1 MREPKLAEAL
11 RRSPEV
17 TVERRFD
24 PRLGV
29 AMRVGLALTATGIAS
44 AGLGR
49 RALSGS
55 GADVPLASAF
65 GCFVIVLLL
74 ATLQRPPRASVWI
87 ALALTAGVYVATA
100 NALAET
106 PLGMTLYL
114 AAAALATWRTATHLR
129 PFTVA
134 AFALWTPALDVFASP
149 AIAVLPTPV
158 LIAAMFA
165 LAYTVLVLVDP
176 SRVHPSDRLRRV
188 GFGLVAIAIMA
199 ALFDR
204 HLAVGS
210 SGLAPDD
217 MFAIVVAFALPLLAY
232 ARWRPT
238 VRDLIATLVVLTTFA
253 LVGLACIIAVPY
265 HADAVAALHR
275 AAELF
280 LNGQDPYAVFDLPE
294 ALARFHM
301 DPLLATHLDDGSV
314 VHTYNYPAL
323 SFLVVAPFVA
333 LGLGDVR
340 WVFLVEVLILGLVAT
355 SRLRLA
361 WRPMALATIVGNAIV
376 LRQQILAGIDPTWVL
391 LTVASWL
398 AVRRAWLSSILLG
411 LAFAARQTAWFVAPF
426 YVAVVWQRWG
436 WREAVRRAVIAG
448 AVTLVVNLPFLFIA
462 PQRFIEGV
470 SAPILGPLEP
480 DGVGLVRFGLAGI
493 GPFLSR
499 GTYGAL
505 ALVVFAALLFVF
517 VRWRRAVTS
526 APLVWPFVPLYFAW
540 RSLQNYFVL
549 ATLFVL
555 IADDELAPEVPPP
568 VTSAS
573 SSSRSATAA
582 DARALTS

>member
-11 RRSPEV
+11 RRNPEV

-493 GPFLSR
+493 GPFLTR

>member
-11 RRSPEV
+11 RRNPEV

-448 AVTLVVNLPFLFIA
+448 AVALVVNLPFLFIA

-573 SSSRSATAA
+573 SSSRSGTAA
-582 DARALTS
+582 DAPALTS

>member
-11 RRSPEV
+11 RRNPEV

-573 SSSRSATAA
+573 SSSRSGTAA
-582 DARALTS
+582 DAPALTS